1 MGYGGVVRVCLVAY
15 PAPWG
20 VPLEV
25 ALLQRAALTFARI
38 LEAQKISSTDV
49 AGNERCWMPRAVCF
63 NQYVSWIDP
72 WLGLYRKS
80 SLNCLYHFCFWRN
93 ARHRVGWWFA
103 VGSGSSFQLSMFTPG
118 LFANSRSMQKGN
130 AQLVHNPLSTATA
143 IVCPWSFAVNVKP
156 STLTSSSIGHF
167 FKN

>member
-1 MGYGGVVRVCLVAY
+1 MFSGIPCALGSPFRGGSLAKGGTNVCQNFGSTENLFHRCCWEWKMLNAKGSVLQSVCL
-15 PAPWG
+15 
-20 VPLEV
+20 LNRD
-25 ALLQRAALTFARI
+25 L
-38 LEAQKISSTDV
+38 
-49 AGNERCWMPRAVCF
+49 AGFIQEIVF
-63 NQYVSWIDP
+63 K
-72 WLGLYRKS
+72 L
-80 SLNCLYHFCFWRN
+80 SLSFCFWRN
-93 ARHRVGWWFA
+93 ARLRVGWWFA

-130 AQLVHNPLSTATA
+130 AQLVHNPLSTATT